1 MCHFKDTDHRRTA
14 PSLGPGRWPQ
24 GHGEMLSCRRTA
36 GFREAAPTGEKAY
49 VSGHMIT
56 SSNEETIY
64 CGQGSVGILWPI
76 LREHLF
82 VSIPVGWPA
91 TAHLQM
97 YQSPGTVIY
106 RVIDSRAPRGLPC
119 RVTFQSR
126 LVSSQGQECA
136 AHMAVHPSRYSL
148 AERRPCSSSSF
159 PPPLVLSAPWGHP
172 EGTWLTSHRTGADG
186 DHTLPVAADKH
197 QGSNNVSISCS
208 SLGCFTPS

>member
-1 MCHFKDTDHRRTA
+1 MYLFQLVDLPQPIFKCIN
-14 PSLGPGRWPQ
+14 PQVLLFIESLTQ
-24 GHGEMLSCRRTA
+24 EL
-36 GFREAAPTGEKAY
+36 
-49 VSGHMIT
+49 
-56 SSNEETIY
+56 
-64 CGQGSVGILWPI
+64 
-76 LREHLF
+76 
-82 VSIPVGWPA
+82 
-91 TAHLQM
+91 
-97 YQSPGTVIY
+97 
-106 RVIDSRAPRGLPC
+106 PRGLPC